1 MARQVRRRRTSV
13 FEEVSVI
20 ENVLCIIQIFTR
32 TYRRPIPAAPQT
44 RHGKF
49 RQQRSGFGQV
59 DSTLTNQ
66 KFRPRHSTGVCE

>member
-1 MARQVRRRRTSV
+1 MARHVRQRRTSV

-20 ENVLCIIQIFTR
+20 ENVFCIIQISTR
-32 TYRRPIPAAPQT
+32 TYGRPIPAAPQT

-49 RQQRSGFGQV
+49 RQRRSGFGQV

-66 KFRPRHSTGVCE
+66 KFRPRHSTGICD